1 MTMVLEVFIIME
13 FQNHVVIVKYD
24 NVVLEVINLCMQFAS
39 LFIGVFMIK
48 PVGSFF
54 VMVGVSLS

>member
-24 NVVLEVINLCMQFAS
+24 NVVRICLTWGYKLGPM
-39 LFIGVFMIK
+39 
-48 PVGSFF
+48 
-54 VMVGVSLS
+54 